1 MLKTMLKASLTA
13 VVLCAAPLTLWSEPI
28 TYSATF
34 TASGTLTESGGTPQ
48 PFSGRVVFSFSDN
61 TTNVKKVFED
71 GEFQGYETRAP
82 MNILIEGLGPMKS
95 LLDVE
100 LYSVGES
107 LELDGYEDNI
117 LLNTFVFYYAG
128 FYNLQTAFKSG
139 GSWSINYFNMGTIP
153 TTKGVLRF
161 SAGSSD
167 GGFAGS
173 LQ

>member
-1 MLKTMLKASLTA
+1 MLKAFFA
-13 VVLCAAPLTLWSEPI
+13 AFALCAAPGVLWCEPI

-34 TASGTLTESGGTPQ
+34 TASGTLTEPGGTPQ
-48 PFSGRVVFSFSDN
+48 PFSGRVVFSFSDD

-71 GEFQGYETRAP
+71 GEFQGYRTQAP
-82 MNILIEGLGPMKS
+82 LNILIEGLGPMKS
-95 LLDVE
+95 LLDMQ
-100 LYSVGES
+100 LYSVAES
-107 LELDGYEDNI
+107 LELDGYVDNV